1 MSFKLVAEV
10 HPVGERQPS
19 PKLMRREIIISIIFY
34 FLQQNKR
41 LSITDVVNGMKLDDN
56 RRTLQRA
63 FNDLEN
69 AGVIEGDHSNPR
81 GFVLTNEW
89 KNF

>member
-1 MSFKLVAEV
+1 
-10 HPVGERQPS
+10 
-19 PKLMRREIIISIIFY
+19 
-34 FLQQNKR
+34 
-41 LSITDVVNGMKLDDN
+41 MKLDDN

-63 FNDLEN
+63 FNDLET

-89 KNF
+89 KNL